1 MKKVL
6 IMAMLFT
13 GMVSPS
19 FAQEQQKPTQQQEK
33 QLSPEELAT
42 KHTEKMT
49 TELTLTEEQKTKFYA
64 ADLAH
69 INKVRPL
76 REKLKGSTTPEE
88 RKTIHAQIRKEEE
101 AFDNEVKGFLS
112 AEQQEKWKVVKE
124 RIKENRMQRKVNKID
139 DSRPVKN

>member
-1 MKKVL
+1 MKKVI

-13 GMVSPS
+13 GMVSTS
-19 FAQEQQKPTQQQEK
+19 IAQEVQKPTQQQEK
-33 QLSPEELAT
+33 QLSPEEAAK

-49 TELTLTEEQKTKFYA
+49 TDLSLNEDQKTKFYN

-88 RKTIHAQIRKEEE
+88 RKTLNAEIRKEEE
-101 AFDNEVKGFLS
+101 AFDKEVNGFLNPD
-112 AEQQEKWKVVKE
+112 QQVKWKAEKD
-124 RIKENRMQRKVNKID
+124 RIKENRMQRRINKID
-139 DSRPVKN
+139 DTRPVKN